1 MVPRIST
8 LDILIAISNMVYPQS
23 TYKRKSWYSMFLHD
37 FLRTNVFV
45 TVAVTNLN

>member
-1 MVPRIST
+1 
-8 LDILIAISNMVYPQS
+8 
-23 TYKRKSWYSMFLHD
+23 MFLHD